1 MSDSQIEAYLEFLKE
16 AETDDRAEEYLL
28 SVKKEEEED
37 EERIRQYEM
46 EQEEEEA
53 YDNDYYYDYYEHNDY
68 IHCSTPI
75 ASFSSEEP
83 FDDENSPDSYYEYRY

>member
-1 MSDSQIEAYLEFLKE
+1 MSDSEIEAYLEFLKE
-16 AETDDRAEEYLL
+16 AEIDDRAEEYLL
-28 SVKKEEEED
+28 SIKNEEEGD
-37 EERIRQYEM
+37 EQRIRQYEM

-75 ASFSSEEP
+75 ASFSSEESL
-83 FDDENSPDSYYEYRY
+83 DEENSSDSYSERNY